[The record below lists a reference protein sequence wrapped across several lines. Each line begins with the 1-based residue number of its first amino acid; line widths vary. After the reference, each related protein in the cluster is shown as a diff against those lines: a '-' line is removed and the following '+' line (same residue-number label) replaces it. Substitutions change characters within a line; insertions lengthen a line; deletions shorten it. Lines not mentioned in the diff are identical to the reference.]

1 MKTFLL
7 SCSSGLILF
16 SNQLIAYNSIPEYS
30 SESLVAYS
38 SIASYP
44 ASNDTIN
51 KERESSEY
59 QNSGSSTDFEADDE
73 SQGLSEQSCEL
84 GEGLSIMMASGPLT
98 YNGQIKLDDDGT
110 GPSHNDHDHN
120 SSTSFHNANG
130 QSLNADV
137 DSYVVAPGW
146 LLSQGVKPGN
156 RADVTVYFYT
166 YSWYMSGGR
175 PIIISSTQHTKSISS
190 IVGDVGPTEDSV
202 GEISIKA
209 AQDLGLG
216 IKERS
221 GGLGPVPTDPSD
233 QFNPNR
239 DISATVTYYPSGS

>member
-7 SCSSGLILF
+7 SCGSGLILF
-16 SNQLIAYNSIPEYS
+16 SNQLIAYNSVPEYDS
-30 SESLVAYS
+30 DSLVAYS

-44 ASNDTIN
+44 TSDDTIN
-51 KERESSEY
+51 EESESSEY
-59 QNSGSSTDFEADDE
+59 QNTSANMNIGTGDKT
-73 SQGLSEQSCEL
+73 QGLSEQSCEL
-84 GEGLSIMMASGPLT
+84 GEGSPVMMASGPLT

-110 GPSHNDHDHN
+110 GPSHNDQHHN
-120 SSTSFHNANG
+120 NNTSFTKNG

-146 LLSQGVKPGN
+146 LLSQGVKPGD
-156 RADVTVYFYT
+156 RADVTAYFYT
-166 YSWYMSGGR
+166 YAWYMSGGR

-209 AQDLGLG
+209 AQNLGLG

-233 QFNPNR
+233 QFNPDR

>member
-16 SNQLIAYNSIPEYS
+16 SNQLIAYNSIPEYR

-59 QNSGSSTDFEADDE
+59 QNSGSSTDFEAGDE
-73 SQGLSEQSCEL
+73 NQGLNEQSCEL
-84 GEGLSIMMASGPLT
+84 GEGSPVMMASGPLT

-110 GPSHNDHDHN
+110 GPSHNDQHHN
-120 SSTSFHNANG
+120 NNTSFTRNG
-130 QSLNADV
+130 QNLNADV

-156 RADVTVYFYT
+156 RADVTVYFYA